1 MSIRERDF
9 PRGWMESKV
18 RFSGKTVLVTG
29 AGGGIG
35 RGMALGFAA
44 EGAKVWAC
52 DIDAESVAAT
62 VADIASRGGEA
73 QACVLDVASEA
84 EIDSALSAA
93 EARFG
98 APHVLVHCAAVNQLT
113 PILDMSAED
122 WRRIVDV
129 NLTGSF
135 LIARAAAQR
144 MIPNRFGRIVLI
156 SSNVGFR
163 GAAHRG
169 AYAASKAGVI
179 NFAETLAIELAETG
193 ITVNTIAP
201 GPTETPMAAWQPPE
215 IRRALLADVPLGRY
229 GQIEEM
235 VFGALFLASDEAGYI
250 TAHTL
255 SIDGGYVG
263 AGIIKP
269 RIGPEKTI

>member
-1 MSIRERDF
+1 M
-9 PRGWMESKV
+9 

-44 EGAKVWAC
+44 EGAKIHAC
-52 DIDAESVAAT
+52 DTDADSVAIT
-62 VADIASRGGEA
+62 VAAIASRGGEA
-73 QACVLDVASEA
+73 KASTLDVSDELQIDTALSDAEA
-84 EIDSALSAA
+84 E
-93 EARFG
+93 FG
-98 APHVLVHCAAVNQLT
+98 APHVLVHCAAVNRLM
-113 PILDMSAED
+113 PILETPAEE

-144 MIPNRFGRIVLI
+144 MIPNKFGRIVLI

-163 GAAHRG
+163 GAAQRG

-179 NFAETLAIELAETG
+179 NFAETLAIELADKG

-201 GPTETPMAAWQPPE
+201 GPTETPMTAWQPPE
-215 IRRALLADVPLGRY
+215 IRRALIADVPLGRY
-229 GQIEEM
+229 GRIDEM
-235 VFGALFLASDEAGYI
+235 VFGALFLASDEASYI

-255 SIDGGYVG
+255 SIDGGFAG

-269 RIGPEKTI
+269 ELGAEQTI